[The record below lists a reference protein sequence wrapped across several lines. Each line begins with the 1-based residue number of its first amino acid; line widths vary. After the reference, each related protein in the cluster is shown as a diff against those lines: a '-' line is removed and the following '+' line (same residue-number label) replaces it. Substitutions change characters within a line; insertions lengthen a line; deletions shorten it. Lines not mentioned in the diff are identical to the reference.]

1 MKNPILLIAIL
12 AASSVAAQVPPPAAP
27 TPSSPATPSGAPTPQ
42 FNESDVVP
50 ESPGYE
56 DAFAL
61 YEIKVGGQP
70 LSEADQITRWHDE
83 LKAGRARAGTLVGS
97 HLAYLALTAS
107 DCAAARDALGRAD
120 ELGSDQAAWKLAQL
134 SENSSCGETDVA
146 VLERWLKKAVTLD
159 YLVAAQ
165 RLIALYAPAGARSDP
180 VQRYVYA
187 RVAGG
192 YWEAVYPND
201 KSGSSSAGFDATAL
215 QEMEKEL
222 AAPDRKRAET
232 EATSILTQMLKR
244 HDRFTPQA
252 PQEFARGGQNAKSSK
267 GWGFAASTVDYHHEC
282 AWNLVANCRGT
293 QRLAFV
299 DVSNN
304 EQDFMGCKAELRAK
318 DFVTQK
324 ADSLAREVLVGP
336 KVTRRLILGDVY
348 QAQDK
353 AALSVNCKV
362 IPKLAENAA
371 AGKCRARLEGT
382 IDAQQF
388 YPASAKRQGIEG
400 DAVVRYWVTTG
411 SGTPTDAEIVRSS
424 GYPALD
430 AAAIDTIRSGH
441 FKSDCDYGLGS
452 IRIAFKLQD

>member
-1 MKNPILLIAIL
+1 MKKPILLIAIL
-12 AASSVAAQVPPPAAP
+12 AASSVAAEAPPPAAP
-27 TPSSPATPSGAPTPQ
+27 TPSGAPTPQ
-42 FNESDVVP
+42 FNESDTVP
-50 ESPGYE
+50 ENPGYE

-61 YEIKVGGQP
+61 YEIRIGGQP
-70 LSEADQITRWHDE
+70 LSEAEQVTRWQDE

-97 HLAYLALTAS
+97 HLAYLALSAD
-107 DCAAARDALGRAD
+107 DCAAAREALARAD

-146 VLERWLKKAVTLD
+146 GLERWLKKAVTLD

-165 RLIALYAPAGARSDP
+165 RLIALYSTSGARPDP
-180 VQRYVYA
+180 VQQYVYA

-192 YWEAVYPND
+192 YAEAVYPND
-201 KSGSSSAGFDATAL
+201 TSGRAGLDAAA
-215 QEMEKEL
+215 QEMEKGL
-222 AAPDRKRAET
+222 AAPDRKRAEA

-244 HDRFTPQA
+244 HDRFKPQT
-252 PQEFARGGQNAKSSK
+252 PQEFARDGQNAKSSK
-267 GWGFAASTVDYHHEC
+267 GWGFVASTVDYHHEC

-304 EQDFMGCKAELRAK
+304 DQDFMGCNAELRAK
-318 DFVTQK
+318 DFVTQTT
-324 ADSLAREVLVGP
+324 DSLSREVLIGP
-336 KVTRRLILGDVY
+336 KVSRRLILGDVY

-353 AALSVNCKV
+353 AALSVKCKV

-371 AGKCRARLEGT
+371 AGKCRAKLEGT

-400 DAVVRYWVTTG
+400 DAVVRYWVPTG
-411 SGTPTDAEIVRSS
+411 SGTPADAEIVRSS

>member
-1 MKNPILLIAIL
+1 MRSPIRLIAIL
-12 AASSVAAQVPPPAAP
+12 AASAATAQAPPPAPAASAAT
-27 TPSSPATPSGAPTPQ
+27 TPPQ
-42 FNESDVVP
+42 FNSSDEIP
-50 ESPGYE
+50 ENPGFE

-61 YEIKVGGQP
+61 YEIKVGGKP
-70 LSEADQITRWHDE
+70 LSDGDQVTRWQDE

-107 DCAAARDALGRAD
+107 DCATARDALTRAD
-120 ELGSDQAAWKLAQL
+120 ELGNDQAAWKLAQL
-134 SENSSCGETDVA
+134 AENTSCGEADVA
-146 VLERWLKKAVTLD
+146 ALERWLKKAVTLD

-165 RLIALYAPAGARSDP
+165 RLMTLYSTTGARSDP

-192 YWEAVYPND
+192 YWEAVYPNET
-201 KSGSSSAGFDATAL
+201 SGSSRAGFDAAAL

-222 AAPDRKRAET
+222 TPADRKRAEA
-232 EATSILTQMLKR
+232 EAAQILSQMLKR
-244 HDRFTPQA
+244 HARFTPQK
-252 PQEFARGGQNAKSSK
+252 PEEFASEGQKAKASK
-267 GWGFAASTVDYHHEC
+267 GWGYAAYTVDYHHEC
-282 AWNLVANCRGT
+282 AWNLAANCRGA
-293 QRLAFV
+293 QRLAFI

-304 EQDFMGCKAELRAK
+304 EQDFMACTAELRAK
-318 DFVTQK
+318 DFVTQTTE
-324 ADSLAREVLVGP
+324 SLSREVLVGP

-348 QAQDK
+348 AGPDK
-353 AALSVNCKV
+353 SALAVNCKV
-362 IPKLAENAA
+362 IPKLVENAA

-400 DAVVRYWVTTG
+400 DAIVRYWVPSS
-411 SGTPTDAEIVRSS
+411 SGAPADAEIARTS
-424 GYPALD
+424 GYPGLD

>member
-12 AASSVAAQVPPPAAP
+12 AASSAAAQAPPPAAP
-27 TPSSPATPSGAPTPQ
+27 TPSGAPTPQ

-56 DAFAL
+56 DAYSL
-61 YEIKVGGQP
+61 YEIKVGGKP
-70 LSEADQITRWHDE
+70 LSDADQITRWQDE

-97 HLAYLALTAS
+97 HLLYLALTAS
-107 DCAAARDALGRAD
+107 DCSAAREALVRAD

-134 SENSSCGETDVA
+134 TENRSCGETDVVA
-146 VLERWLKKAVTLD
+146 LERWLKKAVTLD

-165 RLIALYAPAGARSDP
+165 RLIALYSPAGARTDP
-180 VQRYVYA
+180 VQRYLYA
-187 RVAGG
+187 RVANG
-192 YWEAVYPND
+192 YWAAVYPND
-201 KSGSSSAGFDATAL
+201 TSGSSRAGFDAAAL
-215 QEMEKEL
+215 QEVEKGL
-222 AAPDRKRAET
+222 AAPDSTRRET
-232 EATSILTQMLKR
+232 QTTSILAQMLKR
-244 HDRFTPQA
+244 HDRFKPQT
-252 PQEFARGGQNAKSSK
+252 PQEFAHGGQNAKSSK

-318 DFVTQK
+318 DFVTQT
-324 ADSLAREVLVGP
+324 ADSLSREVLIGP
-336 KVTRRLILGDVY
+336 KVTRRMIFGDVY
-348 QAQDK
+348 QPQDK

-371 AGKCRARLEGT
+371 AGKCRAKLEGT

-400 DAVVRYWVTTG
+400 DAVVRYWIPTG
-411 SGTPTDAEIVRSS
+411 SGTPADAEIVRSS